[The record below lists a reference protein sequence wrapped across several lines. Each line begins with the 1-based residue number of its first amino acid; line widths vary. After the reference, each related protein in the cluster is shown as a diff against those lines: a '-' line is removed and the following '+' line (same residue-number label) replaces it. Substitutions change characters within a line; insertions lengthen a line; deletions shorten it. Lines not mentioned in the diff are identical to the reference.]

1 MTYLFFILC
10 NLDTITTLEAHM
22 HTHSFNSNTAKL
34 AAIELCH
41 CELEQDADV
50 KGGGKKNTAP

>member
-1 MTYLFFILC
+1 MTYLFFILY
-10 NLDTITTLEAHM
+10 NLDTMEAHA

-41 CELEQDADV
+41 CELEQDADI